1 MNQSQFTSII
11 CGIFLTVSNGGVFS
25 TVQSVIQEPEIPA
38 CHFNQGILKI
48 NQSSKTLK
56 QLNLN
61 LSRLISIKLTQET
74 EPCLTSKFCSVTIH
88 IKNISGKS
96 IEIID
101 PEVALFL
108 DVDQD
113 QLSKTGQIL
122 SQCCYALIDLT
133 NVASTNP
140 GPALQTLVLKRNE
153 KIQRTIDLSRL
164 SWAPIR
170 HGPDWPNK
178 KFSDLV
184 STGPH
189 RLQLIISKPVQES
202 KDANGQALYHLEK
215 TRVSSNQISIEVTE

>member
-1 MNQSQFTSII
+1 MNQSQFTSMI
-11 CGIFLTVSNGGVFS
+11 CGIFLTVSPGVIS
-25 TVQSVIQEPEIPA
+25 PNLVSATQEPRVPA
-38 CHFNQGILKI
+38 CHFNQGIPKI
-48 NQSSKTLK
+48 NQSCKVLK
-56 QLNLN
+56 QLNLS

-74 EPCLTSKFCSVTIH
+74 EPCLTSKFCPVTIH

-113 QLSKTGQIL
+113 QLSKTGQIF
-122 SQCCYALIDLT
+122 SQGCYAPIDLT
-133 NVASTNP
+133 NIASTHP
-140 GPALQTLVLKRNE
+140 GHALEKLVLKRDE

-170 HGPDWPNK
+170 HGSDWPNQ

-189 RLQLIISKPVQES
+189 RLQLIISKSVQES
-202 KDANGQALYHLEK
+202 KHANGQTTYHLEK
-215 TRVSSNQISIEVTE
+215 TRVSSNQISIEVAK